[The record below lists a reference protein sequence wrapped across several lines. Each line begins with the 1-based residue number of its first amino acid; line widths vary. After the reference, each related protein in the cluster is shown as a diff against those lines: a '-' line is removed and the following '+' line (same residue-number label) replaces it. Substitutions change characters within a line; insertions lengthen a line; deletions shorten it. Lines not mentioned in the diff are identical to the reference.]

1 MADKTVDG
9 YIAGLE
15 SWQAEII
22 SQVRGIV
29 LQAAPQAKESIKW
42 SQPVYESGGPFA
54 YMKAFK
60 KAVNFGFWR
69 GVDLDDPK
77 GVLEGSGEKMRHVKL
92 TSLRDIDAAQFADFV
107 RQAVELN
114 RLMGDPTKGGKG

>member
-15 SWQAEII
+15 DWQAEIVAK
-22 SQVRGIV
+22 VRGIIR
-29 LQAAPQAKESIKW
+29 QAAPEASETIKW
-42 SQPVYESGGPFA
+42 AQPVFESNGPFA
-54 YMKAFK
+54 YIKGFK

-69 GVDLDDPK
+69 GVELNDPQ

-92 TSLRDIDAAQFADFV
+92 ASLEDVDEALFTDLI
-107 RQAVELN
+107 RQAVRLN
-114 RLMGDPTKGGKG
+114 QQKGDPTKVG

>member
-1 MADKTVDG
+1 MADATVDG

-15 SWQAEII
+15 SWQAEIV
-22 SQVRGIV
+22 SQVREIV

-42 SQPVYESGGPFA
+42 AQPVYESGGPFA

-92 TSLRDIDAAQFADFV
+92 NSLEDIDEAQLTKFV
-107 RQAVELN
+107 KQAVELN
-114 RLMGDPTKGGKG
+114 EALGDPTKG

>member
-9 YIAGLE
+9 YIAELE
-15 SWQAEII
+15 SWQAEIV
-22 SQVRGIV
+22 SQVRGII
-29 LQAAPQAKESIKW
+29 LQAAPQARESIKW
-42 SQPVYESGGPFA
+42 AQPVYESGGPFA

-69 GVDLDDPK
+69 GIDLDDPK
-77 GVLEGSGEKMRHVKL
+77 GILEGSGEKMRHVKL
-92 TSLRDIDAAQFADFV
+92 TSLEDIDAAQFADFV

-114 RLMGDPTKGGKG
+114 QVKGDPTKGG

>member
-15 SWQAEII
+15 SWQAEIV
-22 SQVRGIV
+22 SQVRGII

-42 SQPVYESGGPFA
+42 AQPVYESGGPFA

-69 GVDLDDPK
+69 GIDLDDPK
-77 GVLEGSGEKMRHVKL
+77 GILEGSGDKMRHVKL
-92 TSLRDIDAAQFADFV
+92 TSLEDIDAVQFADFV
-107 RQAVELN
+107 RQAVKLN
-114 RLMGDPTKGGKG
+114 QVKGDPTKGG

>member
-9 YIAGLE
+9 YISGLE
-15 SWQAEII
+15 SWQAEIV
-22 SQVRGIV
+22 SQVRGII

-42 SQPVYESGGPFA
+42 AQPVYESGGPFA

-69 GVDLDDPK
+69 GIDLDDPK
-77 GVLEGSGEKMRHVKL
+77 GILEGSGDKMRHVKL
-92 TSLRDIDAAQFADFV
+92 TSLEDIDAAQFADLV

-114 RLMGDPTKGGKG
+114 QVKGDPTKGG

>member
-15 SWQAEII
+15 SWQAEIV
-22 SQVRGIV
+22 SQVRGII
-29 LQAAPQAKESIKW
+29 LQAAPQARESIKW
-42 SQPVYESGGPFA
+42 AQPVYESGGPFA

-69 GVDLDDPK
+69 GIDLDDPK
-77 GVLEGSGEKMRHVKL
+77 GILEGSGDKMRHVKL
-92 TSLRDIDAAQFADFV
+92 TSLEDIDAAQFADFV

-114 RLMGDPTKGGKG
+114 QVKGDPTKSG